1 MPKTPRN
8 NFYPELPRGG
18 TRNAVSGIVDVPGY
32 HSLAVAGHRSA
43 YAGFAHRRNGAITP
57 SKRVFAN
64 GYYTSETGI
73 RILFAFASAILFE
86 RATLKRNPQIGHCQ
100 RVAVR
105 DEYNTDSK
113 NRTNNIEQRQN
124 SRVFSACYAGL
135 INYTNRIVGT
145 HRIGGR

>member
-1 MPKTPRN
+1 MYCGPIFSWPQHKQSFLFSLTPSKRETLN
-8 NFYPELPRGG
+8 SC
-18 TRNAVSGIVDVPGY
+18 TR
-32 HSLAVAGHRSA
+32 LAMASHRSA

-86 RATLKRNPQIGHCQ
+86 RATLKRNPQTGHCQ

-105 DEYNTDSK
+105 DEYKTDSK

-135 INYTNRIVGT
+135 INHTNRIVGT